1 MASLGELQSMV
12 VNQAQAWVRDRMP
25 VSGFRAVRDSA
36 SPRGLDPGAW
46 AEIGDLGWCGVAVS
60 EEDGGS
66 GLGFLTLGLIM
77 ESLGRNVGATAL
89 AATAV
94 AADALVLGGPSGV
107 RQAWAPRLV
116 SGQAIG
122 ALAID
127 EGPRHAPEAIMT
139 TAVRTTDGGWRLN
152 GVKRFVAEGMSAA
165 LLIVTARIEDQTALF
180 AIDAKTAGVN
190 RTPRRLTDFRDH
202 AEVVLSE
209 VLVEADSRLVHP
221 GGDAALIEH
230 VLDRARALAAAELL
244 GLSTG
249 AFDTTLEYLKT
260 RVQFGQPIGAF
271 QALQHR
277 AADLYTHIELARSAV
292 EAALSAIDRNA
303 PDRAILVSIAKA
315 VAGDTANL
323 ATREMIQLHGGIG
336 MTDAHDAGFY
346 IKRSRVLEAA
356 WGSAAWHRDRFGR
369 LIGV

>member
-1 MASLGELQSMV
+1 MAVLNELQSMV
-12 VNQAQAWVRDRMP
+12 MDQAQSWIGDRLP
-25 VSGFRAVRDSA
+25 VAAFRAVRDRA
-36 SPRGLDPGAW
+36 EPKGFDPDAW
-46 AEIGDLGWCGVAVS
+46 AEVADLGWCGIAVP
-60 EEDGGS
+60 EAAGGS
-66 GLGFLTLGLIM
+66 GLGYLSLGLIV
-77 ESLGRNVGATAL
+77 ERLGCSVGSLPL
-89 AATAV
+89 AATTV
-94 AADALVLGGPSGV
+94 AADALVLGGSASL
-107 RQAWAPRLV
+107 RDAWAPGLI
-116 SGQAIG
+116 SGEAIG
-122 ALAID
+122 ALAVD
-127 EGPRHAPEAIMT
+127 EGPRHAPEAITT

-165 LLIVTARIEDQTALF
+165 LLIVAARVEDQTALF
-180 AIDAKTAGVN
+180 AIDTRTAGVD

-202 AEVVLSE
+202 ADVVLSD

-221 GGDAALIEH
+221 DGDAALIEH

-249 AFDTTLEYLKT
+249 AFDTTLDYLKT
-260 RVQFGQPIGAF
+260 RVQFGQTIGAF

-292 EAALSAIDRNA
+292 EAALGAIDRNA

-336 MTDAHDAGFY
+336 MTDVHDAGFY